1 MRTTQRSFGSRVAL
15 FIGSVGICVGAL
27 APVSDAAAGVSASI
41 RVSYQGVV
49 QASGQS
55 FTADA
60 SGTVTFGYVGSGTFV
75 TAGTTDSPPLDS
87 LQVFVQGGTG
97 CSWIATKGPTTSG
110 SCGSSALVL
119 GAGTHT
125 IQTVAYDE
133 NGSTAQSAVFSLTV
147 VPPPAP
153 VLSVAPTSI
162 NFGSVSVSQTSG
174 STTVVIS
181 NTGKRLRPRSPAA
194 LRRRFLP
201 EPRAAPAEAP

>member
-1 MRTTQRSFGSRVAL
+1 MKTLQSKSPCWIWLAFRSMFLG
-15 FIGSVGICVGAL
+15 
-27 APVSDAAAGVSASI
+27 AAAFAALNSPAAAALSASI

-55 FTADA
+55 FTADT

-133 NGSTAQSAVFSLTV
+133 NGTSAQSPVFSLTV
-147 VPPPAP
+147 RPSVPG
-153 VLSVAPTSI
+153 APTI
-162 NFGSVSVSQTSG
+162 GTATAGN
-174 STTVVIS
+174 
-181 NTGKRLRPRSPAA
+181 
-194 LRRRFLP
+194 
-201 EPRAAPAEAP
+201 